1 MTTCDTIASIRWIL
15 CHCENESYEN
25 FLPSTNYS
33 IQGITP
39 SQKIKIIFMIC
50 GPGSALLLM
59 VRRVDLLSV
68 EMNITSAIVMV
79 ASLIFFVPNLGAP
92 WLFGINVSSKGKSK
106 ERAMIREFG
115 RSSIVD
121 GTLMT
126 LLILDV
132 GVSDAVGYTCVLRLF
147 TSIFSGYIVRADR
160 VIGINQKHY
169 LFDIILSFCF
179 AVALINFP
187 HELVYQY

>member
-115 RSSIVD
+115 RSSIVND
-121 GTLMT
+121 SQSLCSPP
-126 LLILDV
+126 LSAQHDIP
-132 GVSDAVGYTCVLRLF
+132 SD
-147 TSIFSGYIVRADR
+147 
-160 VIGINQKHY
+160 KHG
-169 LFDIILSFCF
+169 FRF
-179 AVALINFP
+179 
-187 HELVYQY
+187 

>member
-1 MTTCDTIASIRWIL
+1 MNLTKISSL
-15 CHCENESYEN
+15 QQH
-25 FLPSTNYS
+25 S

-92 WLFGINVSSKGKSK
+92 WLFGINVSSKVKSN
-106 ERAMIREFG
+106 
-115 RSSIVD
+115 
-121 GTLMT
+121 
-126 LLILDV
+126 V
-132 GVSDAVGYTCVLRLF
+132 GVTNILPP
-147 TSIFSGYIVRADR
+147 IF
-160 VIGINQKHY
+160 
-169 LFDIILSFCF
+169 F
-179 AVALINFP
+179 AFAGPFSV
-187 HELVYQY
+187 

>member
-1 MTTCDTIASIRWIL
+1 
-15 CHCENESYEN
+15 
-25 FLPSTNYS
+25 
-33 IQGITP
+33 
-39 SQKIKIIFMIC
+39 
-50 GPGSALLLM
+50 
-59 VRRVDLLSV
+59 
-68 EMNITSAIVMV
+68 
-79 ASLIFFVPNLGAP
+79 
-92 WLFGINVSSKGKSK
+92 
-106 ERAMIREFG
+106 MIREFG

-160 VIGINQKHY
+160 ELGINQKHY